1 MVRTVLLGYGLAG
14 QSFHGPLLATT
25 DGIEVIGV
33 LTGNPE
39 RQAQA
44 RIDFPDA
51 VIHSD
56 VETALDSGADLAV
69 VAGANI
75 THVPQAQAAL
85 DAGMHVVVDKPIAPT
100 AEDVRA
106 LAARAASADRHVIA
120 FQNRR
125 WDSDFLTMLNVR
137 DSGRIGDIHRFES
150 RFGAWRPT
158 PTGRWR
164 ESTDPQD
171 MGGNLYD
178 LGSHVIDQALVLL
191 GPITTVTAF
200 ARSVRRS
207 DIADDDAVVIAQH
220 ASGAVSYL
228 VGTNAAAQTGPRLLA
243 LGSTGAAR
251 IDLMDSQEDFL
262 RAGGR
267 ADDPRFGVEEHPLHL
282 ITQESGETTM
292 PLERGRWG
300 EFYARV
306 RDAVRGHAPS
316 PVPIEETITTT
327 MVLDAAR
334 ESSASGRSVSVN
346 ATPTSSS

>member
-25 DGIEVIGV
+25 EGIEVIGV
-33 LTGNPE
+33 MTGNAE
-39 RQAQA
+39 RQERA

-51 VIHSD
+51 VIYPDLAS
-56 VETALDSGADLAV
+56 ALDSDADLAV

-75 THVPQAQAAL
+75 THVPHAQAGL

-100 AEDVRA
+100 ADDVLA
-106 LAARAASADRHVIA
+106 LAAQARAVDRHVIA
-120 FQNRR
+120 YQNRR
-125 WDSDFLTMLNVR
+125 WDSDFLTMLRVR

-150 RFGAWRPT
+150 RFGGWKPT

-164 ESTDPQD
+164 ESTAPED

-178 LGSHVIDQALVLL
+178 LGPHVIDQALLL
-191 GPITTVTAF
+191 MGPIDTVTAF

-207 DIADDDAVVIAQH
+207 DIADDDAVVIAH
-220 ASGAVSYL
+220 HTSGAVSYL
-228 VGTNAAAQTGPRLLA
+228 VGTNAAAHTTPRMLA
-243 LGSTGAAR
+243 LGTQGSAR
-251 IDLMDSQEDFL
+251 IDLMDGQEDFL

-267 ADDPRFGVEEHPLHL
+267 ADDPGYGIEDHL
-282 ITQESGETTM
+282 VHVRTADGEVTE

-306 RDAVRGHAPS
+306 RDAVRGEGPS
-316 PVPIEETITTT
+316 PVPIEETIVTTA
-327 MVLDAAR
+327 VIDAAR
-334 ESSASGRSVSVN
+334 ESAATGHSVRVR
-346 ATPTSSS
+346 ATPMSSS